1 VEASADSGNCFF
13 YEMGYLLGID
23 SMNAYMQGFGFGEST
38 GLELGGSVGSLAG
51 PAYRLESHHPEA
63 WQEGDVLSAAIGQS
77 DNTATPI
84 QLACYLSALMNGGTR
99 YSAHL
104 LHSVYSFG
112 NDTPTY
118 VYTQSE
124 DTLLSSSALSASN
137 LAVIREGMRQVVQ
150 GNSTVR
156 RNLSGLPVTVGGKT
170 GTAQNS
176 QGCDNAL
183 FVCAAPYD
191 APELVISVVLEQ
203 GYSGGNA
210 SLTAARV
217 LQQYYGVT
225 DKS

>member
-1 VEASADSGNCFF
+1 
-13 YEMGYLLGID
+13 
-23 SMNAYMQGFGFGEST
+23 
-38 GLELGGSVGSLAG
+38 
-51 PAYRLESHHPEA
+51 
-63 WQEGDVLSAAIGQS
+63 
-77 DNTATPI
+77 
-84 QLACYLSALMNGGTR
+84 
-99 YSAHL
+99 
-104 LHSVYSFG
+104 VYSFG